1 MRGYRRRLQTGA
13 MAAKQEAAEQQGRN
27 VMTSHIPGASDKAS
41 ELSAM
46 WVMPELTLT
55 AYVLGQA
62 RQRASKPALVDAATG
77 AALTY
82 AELAAEVARVSTEL
96 MARGMT
102 TGDVLALCAPNS
114 IEFVLTYL
122 AAASAGAV
130 VTTVNPMWTGP
141 EISRQL
147 RQTGARWLVS
157 TADLMAGKL
166 RAPVRET
173 GMAGTFAIGGQAEGE
188 VTPFDELRAG
198 PAAPTAAAWPPAAG
212 RTVADPAL
220 LLSSSG
226 TTGLPK
232 IVVLSHR
239 NLVASLDQTRLVH
252 KVTADDVVV
261 AALPLFHIF
270 GLQISMN
277 LALLEGATV
286 VILPRFEIG
295 GFLRAV
301 EDHRATRAEL
311 VPPMVL
317 GLVSSDLIDGY
328 NLSSLRV
335 LTSGAAPLGADLAR
349 ACAQRLGCRVKQA
362 YGLTEVG
369 GGSHIAPDDGPDLPD
384 SIGPALPGVQC
395 RVIDPASGADTP
407 LDAPGELLIRTPG
420 TMHGYLG
427 NPEATAAT
435 IDTDGWLHTGD
446 IVTVDAD
453 GWYRVADR
461 VKELIK
467 YKGLSVAP
475 AELEALLLTHPAV
488 ADAAVVRHPDGAA
501 GEVPKAYVVRR
512 DAVSERELMDW
523 VAGRVAPYKRVRL
536 VEFTDSIPKS
546 PSGKILRRLL
556 ATREAGAAETVAAR
570 P

>member
-1 MRGYRRRLQTGA
+1 MRGYRHRLQTGA

-130 VTTVNPMWTGP
+130 VTTVNPMWTEP

-212 RTVADPAL
+212 GARGGPRPATQLQRHDRTSEDRRPFAPEPGRKPGPDPA
-220 LLSSSG
+220 G
-226 TTGLPK
+226 AQG
-232 IVVLSHR
+232 HR
-239 NLVASLDQTRLVH
+239 
-252 KVTADDVVV
+252 
-261 AALPLFHIF
+261 
-270 GLQISMN
+270 
-277 LALLEGATV
+277 
-286 VILPRFEIG
+286 
-295 GFLRAV
+295 
-301 EDHRATRAEL
+301 
-311 VPPMVL
+311 
-317 GLVSSDLIDGY
+317 
-328 NLSSLRV
+328 
-335 LTSGAAPLGADLAR
+335 
-349 ACAQRLGCRVKQA
+349 
-362 YGLTEVG
+362 
-369 GGSHIAPDDGPDLPD
+369 
-384 SIGPALPGVQC
+384 
-395 RVIDPASGADTP
+395 
-407 LDAPGELLIRTPG
+407 
-420 TMHGYLG
+420 
-427 NPEATAAT
+427 
-435 IDTDGWLHTGD
+435 
-446 IVTVDAD
+446 
-453 GWYRVADR
+453 
-461 VKELIK
+461 
-467 YKGLSVAP
+467 
-475 AELEALLLTHPAV
+475 
-488 ADAAVVRHPDGAA
+488 
-501 GEVPKAYVVRR
+501 
-512 DAVSERELMDW
+512 
-523 VAGRVAPYKRVRL
+523 
-536 VEFTDSIPKS
+536 
-546 PSGKILRRLL
+546 
-556 ATREAGAAETVAAR
+556 
-570 P
+570 

>member
-1 MRGYRRRLQTGA
+1 
-13 MAAKQEAAEQQGRN
+13 
-27 VMTSHIPGASDKAS
+27 MTSHIPGASDRAG
-41 ELSAM
+41 ELSA
-46 WVMPELTLT
+46 VPVTPELTLP

-62 RQRASKPALVDAATG
+62 CRASKPALVDAATG

-82 AELAAEVARVSTEL
+82 AELASEVARVSTGL
-96 MARGMT
+96 SARGMT
-102 TGDVLALCAPNS
+102 PGDVLALCAPNS
-114 IEFVLTYL
+114 IEFVLSYL

-130 VTTVNPMWTGP
+130 ITTVNPMWTGP
-141 EISRQL
+141 EISRQF

-157 TADLMAGKL
+157 TADLLAGQL
-166 RAPVRET
+166 RAAARET
-173 GMAGTFAIGGQAEGE
+173 GMAGTVAIGGQADGE

-198 PAAPTAAAWPPAAG
+198 PPAPTAASWPP
-212 RTVADPAL
+212 RTGADPAL

-239 NLVASLDQTRLVH
+239 NLVASLGQTRLVH
-252 KVTADDVVV
+252 KVTADDVV
-261 AALPLFHIF
+261 ALALPLFHIF
-270 GLQISMN
+270 GLQVSLN

-295 GFLRAV
+295 MFLRAV
-301 EDHRATRAEL
+301 QDHRATRAEL

-317 GLVSSDLIDGY
+317 GLASSDLIDGY
-328 NLSSLRV
+328 DLSSLRV
-335 LTSGAAPLGADLAR
+335 LTSGAAPLGANLAR
-349 ACAQRLGCRVKQA
+349 ACAQRLGCRVKQG

-369 GGSHIAPDDGPDLPD
+369 GCSHMAPDDGPDRPD
-384 SIGPALPGVQC
+384 SIGPALPGVEC
-395 RVIDPASGADTP
+395 RVIEPASGADRPRDT
-407 LDAPGELLIRTPG
+407 PGELLIRTPG
-420 TMHGYLG
+420 IMRGYLG

-435 IDTDGWLHTGD
+435 IDADGWLHTGD

-488 ADAAVVRHPDGAA
+488 ADAAVVRHPDEAA

-512 DAVSERELMDW
+512 GAVSERELMDW

-546 PSGKILRRLL
+546 PSGKILRKLL
-556 ATREAGAAETVAAR
+556 VTRQAGAADTIAAR

>member
-1 MRGYRRRLQTGA
+1 MRGSRRGLQTGPIT
-13 MAAKQEAAEQQGRN
+13 AKQEATEQQERN
-27 VMTSHIPGASDKAS
+27 VMTSHLPGASDKADEPS
-41 ELSAM
+41 TVS
-46 WVMPELTLT
+46 VIPELTLP

-82 AELAAEVARVSTEL
+82 AELAAEVARVSTGL
-96 MARGMT
+96 LARGMT

-130 VTTVNPMWTGP
+130 VTSVNPVWTGQ

-157 TADLMAGKL
+157 TADLLAGKL
-166 RAPVRET
+166 RAPVGET
-173 GMAGTFAIGGQAEGE
+173 GMAGTFAIGGQADAE

-198 PAAPTAAAWPPAAG
+198 PAAPTAAACPPAAG

-295 GFLRAV
+295 AFLRAV
-301 EDHRATRAEL
+301 QDHRATRAEL

-317 GLVSSDLIDGY
+317 GLASSDLIDGY
-328 NLSSLRV
+328 DVSSLRV

-369 GGSHIAPDDGPDLPD
+369 GASHIAPDDGPDLPD